1 MCDFMDYIGSII
13 FGIFICTETKVDQPV
28 IIFTPMES
36 KKIFVNPSYQVV
48 AHIVLNIA
56 LVILYGIFFGQ
67 QSVRKYLDKGV
78 IITKQ
83 KDTSSSV
90 ISPRE

>member
-1 MCDFMDYIGSII
+1 MHRDQTI
-13 FGIFICTETKVDQPV
+13 FGPV
-28 IIFTPMES
+28 NDFTPMES

-67 QSVRKYLDKGV
+67 QSVRKYLDKAV

-90 ISPRE
+90 ISPSEKYNAIAIYRVADLS